1 MANNSLYLNAADP
14 AAAVVRSKWVSF
26 FVLGLLLALC
36 GLAAIILPQVS
47 TMATGLII
55 GAALGIGGL
64 VQIAQA
70 FRIKEWIGFVWNL
83 LIGIIEVVGGILIY
97 FNPFAGAIAIT
108 LLIAFVLLIQ
118 GFTQV
123 VFALKMRPYVGW
135 TWLLASGIVALVAS
149 AALFLHFPFSDRDA
163 PGITV
168 GISLLIAGC
177 CYIAIA
183 LTARQ
188 PDLGRPARR

>member
-14 AAAVVRSKWVSF
+14 TAAVVRSKWVSF

-47 TMATGLII
+47 AIATGLII

-108 LLIAFVLLIQ
+108 LLIAIVLLIQ